1 MSRVPLSVPVMEGNE
16 RIYLNECIDSG
27 FVSSVGPFVD
37 RFEEAFA
44 ARVGRKF
51 AVACSSGTSALHVAL
66 VVAGVK
72 AGTHVPVSDL
82 TFIASANAIA

>member
-44 ARVGRKF
+44 ASGLSGREKREF
-51 AVACSSGTSALHVAL
+51 RQKLGLGPAP
-66 VVAGVK
+66 K
-72 AGTHVPVSDL
+72 R
-82 TFIASANAIA
+82 NA